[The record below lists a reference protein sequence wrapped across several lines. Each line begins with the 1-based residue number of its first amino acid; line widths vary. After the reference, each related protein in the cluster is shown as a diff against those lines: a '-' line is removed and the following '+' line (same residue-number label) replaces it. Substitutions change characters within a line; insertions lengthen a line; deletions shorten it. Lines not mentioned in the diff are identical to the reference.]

1 MKPMTDQPQ
10 PSAKL
15 RNLRKQLFS
24 IKDRRIIKDRLIEI
38 EREAIQLENE
48 NAGLRQKNFDLVCA
62 VTPDVEVPF

>member
-1 MKPMTDQPQ
+1 MSNQ
-10 PSAKL
+10 PSPRAKL
-15 RNLRKQLFS
+15 RSLRKQIFS

-38 EREAIQLENE
+38 ERDVIQLENE